1 MCIYTYI
8 HKETFYLSIH
18 THMHACTHTR
28 THTHTQHING
38 QTHLSPKVTKYEN
51 FDSIYMIIRV
61 LLLLPEIMMI
71 TIINLVST
79 M

>member
-1 MCIYTYI
+1 MCIYTYT

-18 THMHACTHTR
+18 THMHARTH

-38 QTHLSPKVTKYEN
+38 QTHLSPKVTKCEN
-51 FDSIYMIIRV
+51 FDSIYMMIRV
-61 LLLLPEIMMI
+61 LLLLLEMMMI

>member
-1 MCIYTYI
+1 MCIYTYT

-18 THMHACTHTR
+18 THMHACTHT
-28 THTHTQHING
+28 QHING
-38 QTHLSPKVTKYEN
+38 QTHLSPKVTKCEN
-51 FDSIYMIIRV
+51 FDSIYMMIRV
-61 LLLLPEIMMI
+61 LLLLLEMMMI